1 MVKVQ
6 HLRTDTKA
14 AVLPRIKPYFNN
26 SILYASHLDWTLATI
41 QETKSIINQ
50 TLDAA
55 YIDFLAASESPD

>member
-1 MVKVQ
+1 MVKGQ
-6 HLRTDTKA
+6 HLQTDIKIA
-14 AVLPRIKPYFNN
+14 LLPRIKDFNN
-26 SILYASHLDWTLATI
+26 SILYANHLDRISAKI